1 MPFKSEKQRKWMH
14 ANEPEMAKKWEKEE
28 KNEGNIGI
36 TTKKGKTIE
45 LTHKTS
51 GKEIVVV
58 NNPSVLKKYKKL
70 GYLIS
75 MPEGIVSGGVKS
87 GGTEAG
93 LDVVRAMTR
102 GNNSRVG
109 NLSNMSNWIGQYKD
123 GIEFGL
129 KKKMKVDGKVV
140 SIVQIKVTGKDK
152 YTIAYLDWDDG
163 KRPLLTRKIHKNV
176 SGKNLPKELK
186 KSVKVG

>member
-1 MPFKSEKQRKWMH
+1 MIKLKDLIT
-14 ANEPEMAKKWEKEE
+14 EE
-28 KNEGNIGI
+28 IL
-36 TTKKGKTIE
+36 KG
-45 LTHKTS
+45 
-51 GKEIVVV
+51 GV
-58 NNPSVLKKYKKL
+58 
-70 GYLIS
+70 
-75 MPEGIVSGGVKS
+75 VSGGS
-87 GGTEAG
+87 EAA

-109 NLSNMSNWIGQYKD
+109 DLSNMTNWIGQYKD

-129 KKKMKVDGKVV
+129 KNKMKVGGKVV

-152 YTIAYLDWDDG
+152 FTIAYLDWDDG
-163 KRPLLTRKIHKNV
+163 KRPLLTRKIIKNI

>member
-1 MPFKSEKQRKWMH
+1 MH
-14 ANEPEMAKKWEKEE
+14 AKEPDMAKKWEKKE

-36 TTKKGKTIE
+36 TTKKDKTIE
-45 LTHKTS
+45 LTHRKS

-58 NNPSVLKKYKKL
+58 NNPSVLKKYAKM

-75 MPEGIVSGGVKS
+75 MPESILKGGISSGGS
-87 GGTEAG
+87 DAG
-93 LDVVRAMTR
+93 RDVIKAMTANTR
-102 GNNSRVG
+102 LG

-129 KKKMKVDGKVV
+129 KKKMKVGGKVV

-152 YTIAYLDWDDG
+152 FTIAYLDWDNG
-163 KRPLLTRKIHKNV
+163 KRPLLTRKIDKNV

-186 KSVKVG
+186 RNVKVG